1 MLKGH
6 SAVCRAPVTGL
17 AYSPKDHMAASVS
30 GDGRLAIWQRVAA
43 RPGPSAAHTPSTTW
57 RCFSTS
63 TYRGTVVVTKAAC
76 VLLPQQHLP
85 GVCGHAKISLVHN
98 TLGLYGSAPSSHAT
112 TVAGSRL
119 FGGS

>member
-1 MLKGH
+1 MEVLLLRVH
-6 SAVCRAPVTGL
+6 CAVCRAPVTGL

-63 TYRGTVVVTKAAC
+63 TYRGT
-76 VLLPQQHLP
+76 
-85 GVCGHAKISLVHN
+85 
-98 TLGLYGSAPSSHAT
+98 APLAPCRPP
-112 TVAGSRL
+112 V
-119 FGGS
+119 FC